1 MYFVGIDISKY
12 KHDCAIIDS
21 NNNTFVSNFSF
32 DNNQC
37 GFLSF
42 RDLLSSLDDS
52 TNIKIGFEATSH
64 YHFNLMFFLDKEG
77 YLFMEL
83 NPVLVNKFATTQTLR
98 KTKTDK
104 VDSLAIAK
112 YLSFCDFKPHP
123 SRFYHTFALKS
134 LSRKRSALIKQ
145 RTIYKI
151 DLTNILDI
159 IFPEFKPFFNNSF
172 SVTALF
178 ILNKYPSLS
187 KIANMKNHKSLYN
200 ISRGKFPYARFLKL
214 KQLAKDSIGF
224 DNDLFNFQLMTTLDL
239 LKVLDDKISDIDAKL
254 KNLVDELNPKTLT
267 IKGVSYI
274 ICSAIISEYGDFS
287 RFKSA
292 DSCLA
297 FAGLDPAI
305 YQSGTSEH
313 GGKMVKR
320 GSPYLRNALM
330 QASESVFLHVP
341 VFTEFYYKKKVEGKT
356 HRVAL
361 SHVAKKLVRIIYKLE
376 TANIDFDINIIK

>member
-21 NNNTFVSNFSF
+21 NNITIVSNFSF
-32 DNNQC
+32 DNNQS
-37 GFLSF
+37 GFSSF
-42 RDLLSSLDDS
+42 LDLLASLGDSS
-52 TNIKIGFEATSH
+52 IFRIGFEATSH
-64 YHFNLMFFLDKEG
+64 YHFNLMFFLENAG
-77 YLFMEL
+77 CLFMEL
-83 NPVLVNKFATTQTLR
+83 NPLLVNKFASTQTIR

-104 VDSLAIAK
+104 SDALLIAK
-112 YLSFCDFKPHP
+112 YLSICDFKPHP

-151 DLTNILDI
+151 DLTNTLDI
-159 IFPEFKPFFNNSF
+159 IFPEFKPFFGNKF

-187 KIANMKNHKSLYN
+187 KIANMRDYSSIQKV
-200 ISRGKFPYARFLKL
+200 SRGKFTYSKFLQL

-224 DNDLFNFQLMTTLDL
+224 DNEIFSFQLETTLDL
-239 LKVLDDKISDIDAKL
+239 LNSLDNSISRIEAKL
-254 KNLVDELNPKTLT
+254 CESVDEINPKTLT
-267 IKGVSYI
+267 IKGIGYI
-274 ICSAIISEYGDFS
+274 TCAAIISEYGDFS

-292 DSCLA
+292 DACLA

-313 GGKMVKR
+313 FGKMVKR
-320 GSPYLRNALM
+320 GSPHLRNALM
-330 QASESVFLHVP
+330 QAAEGVFMHVP
-341 VFTEFYYKKKVEGKT
+341 TFTDFYYKKKSEGKA

-361 SHVAKKLVRIIYKLE
+361 SHLAKKLVRIIYKLE
-376 TANIDFDINIIK
+376 TSNIDFDITELT